1 MWRAQDGAGPA
12 TRDGGGG
19 GGGGD
24 DGGGGAGEAGGGCR
38 MLSPKLNAAAL
49 ELPVKLDGFEP

>member
-12 TRDGGGG
+12 TRAGS
-19 GGGGD
+19 
-24 DGGGGAGEAGGGCR
+24 GGAAGAAGGECR

-49 ELPVKLDGFEP
+49 ELPVRLVELEPEP

>member
-12 TRDGGGG
+12 TRAGSA
-19 GGGGD
+19 
-24 DGGGGAGEAGGGCR
+24 GGAAGASGGECR

-49 ELPVKLDGFEP
+49 ELPVKLVELEP